1 MKQKKRSEGVTKRP
15 KDMDEEEERRG
26 YVLAKRIMAVYDVDP
41 FYAERFAEFVNR
53 RDQVPFSVVA
63 FTALERLKVYA
74 ADHKI
79 ELLLINSAVSQEEI
93 RKIGA
98 ARVVSLTD
106 GEVVPLEE
114 QYPSVYKYQS
124 ADSIMREVM
133 ACYCVDPEE
142 PGFAMAS
149 KASRVIGIYS
159 PVNRCLKTSLALTMG
174 QLLARDARVLYMN
187 LEDCSGFGRLIG
199 EEYGG
204 GLSDLLYYYSQ
215 NSFSWMRLGSVIY
228 TWGDL
233 DYVPPIKYPED
244 LSQVTSLEMAGLLS
258 RIARE
263 STYEII
269 ILDLGQFGKKA
280 VEVLEL
286 CDVIYMPVKDDCVSA
301 AKIEE
306 FEEYLISSGH
316 EPLKKRIVKLKL
328 PYHCNFGRRDSYL
341 EQLLWGELGDYTRQ
355 LLRKQ
360 LSGGREYG

>member
-1 MKQKKRSEGVTKRP
+1 MPEDVGRKA
-15 KDMDEEEERRG
+15 ERRG

-63 FTALERLKVYA
+63 FTALERLRVYGT
-74 ADHKI
+74 DHKI
-79 ELLLINSAVSQEEI
+79 ELLLINSSVSPEEI

-98 ARVVSLTD
+98 ARVISLAD
-106 GEVVPLEE
+106 GEGTALEE
-114 QYPSVYKYQS
+114 SYPSVYKYQS

-133 ACYCVDPEE
+133 ACYSADCEE
-142 PGFAMAS
+142 SGLAMTS

-174 QLLARDARVLYMN
+174 QLLSRDARVLYMN
-187 LEDCSGFGRLIG
+187 LEDCSGLGRLIG

-215 NSFSWMRLGSVIY
+215 DSFSWMRLGSVIY

-233 DYVPPIKYPED
+233 DYVPPVKYPED
-244 LSQVTSLEMAGLLS
+244 LSQITSQEMAGLLS
-258 RIARE
+258 RISRE

-280 VEVLEL
+280 VEVLDL
-286 CDVIYMPVKDDCVSA
+286 CDVIYMPVKEDCISV
-301 AKIEE
+301 AKVEE
-306 FEEYLISSGH
+306 FEEYLTASGH
-316 EPLKKRIVKLKL
+316 EPLKKRILKLKL
-328 PYHCNFGRRDSYL
+328 PYHCDFGRRDGYL

-360 LSGGREYG
+360 ISGGREYG